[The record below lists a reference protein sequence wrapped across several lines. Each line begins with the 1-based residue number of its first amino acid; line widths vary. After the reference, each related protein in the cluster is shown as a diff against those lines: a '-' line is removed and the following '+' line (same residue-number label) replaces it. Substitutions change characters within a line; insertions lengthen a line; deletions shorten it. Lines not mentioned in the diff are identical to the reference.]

1 MEANKLIFMV
11 YDSRSGST
19 FLSKLISQQLI
30 NTAVTPEIGFEEILK
45 RSDQTL
51 NGLKWS
57 KVLRRMVKNDDM
69 RNADCSFDNLI
80 DLYEK
85 QTAKLLPENVFKAVI
100 DQCLKNYKS
109 RFIIIKNGRHIKYI
123 NELSRLLGDK
133 AKIIYIT
140 RDPRAV
146 ISSKLLTKRPYYP
159 YEVMAWGGALFAA
172 MQWKRYDR
180 YITVAIK
187 NEAANI
193 LEVSY
198 EDLITSQNSVLTK
211 VAAFIGTT
219 IKLKDNIEEQNNYR
233 IPEKEKE
240 IHRLASSNA
249 VSARV
254 NAWQQEITSYQ
265 VKQIESIL
273 SKIISQKGYQLRHS
287 DSSPGRLLVILFSF
301 PELVFKTTRHYFLRF
316 KYSLFN

>member
-1 MEANKLIFMV
+1 MEANQIIFMV

-19 FLSKLISQQLI
+19 FLSKLISQQLL

-45 RSDQTL
+45 RSNQTL
-51 NGLKWS
+51 NGHKWS
-57 KVLRRMVKNDDM
+57 KVLRRIVKNHDM
-69 RNADCSFDNLI
+69 RNADCSFNNLI
-80 DLYEK
+80 ELYEK
-85 QTAKLLPENVFKAVI
+85 QTAKLLPEEVFIAVT

-109 RFIIIKNGRHIKYI
+109 RFIIIKNGRHIKYLS
-123 NELSRLLGDK
+123 ELSRLLGDQ

-180 YITVAIK
+180 YITVAKK

-198 EDLITSQNSVLTK
+198 EDLISSQDSVLTK
-211 VAAFIGTT
+211 IAAFIGTT
-219 IKLKDNIEEQNNYR
+219 LKHKDIVEQNIYP
-233 IPEKEKE
+233 IPEKEKD
-240 IHRLASSNA
+240 IHRLASSKA
-249 VSARV
+249 VSART

-273 SKIISQKGYQLRHS
+273 YKVITQRGYQLRHP
-287 DSSPGRLLVILFSF
+287 DSSPGRLLVILSSF

-316 KYSLFN
+316 KFSLFG